1 MFRAIRLRKLRFR
14 ALPWKAI
21 GVIPDEE
28 IWNRI
33 LILATWM
40 DLFGEVSVFRS
51 AVPVCHASAGL
62 KVSFGRLG
70 MRRPKSIIDRATD
83 ALSVTKACPQIRL
96 REVAEQTVGDST
108 SPCFTP

>member
-70 MRRPKSIIDRATD
+70 MRRPKSIIDRVWVIQPRRASLRSESTY
-83 ALSVTKACPQIRL
+83 VTYGR
-96 REVAEQTVGDST
+96 
-108 SPCFTP
+108 